1 MIRAKVEE
9 EYDMLNRK
17 TQWVTLLL
25 TSCLAGIAA
34 IVLLYCAA
42 NLGGPVAQADAVSL
56 SEPPDRREAIP
67 VIQASGQYTVYLPLV
82 LRCFN
87 TNWSSPFG
95 TETHDFSSTLLT
107 QGRNAGLRW
116 LRVGLKWKDV
126 ETSKGVYNWS
136 TSDTKID
143 NAVNAGFTP
152 IVYIWKTPGW
162 AVAESDPYYCH
173 PPDNLDD
180 FEDFLTA
187 LVNRYKDRV
196 QYWEI
201 YNEEDGHDWGSIG
214 CMGDD
219 VPGYVALL
227 KRGYETIKANDP
239 SAQVLIGGLA
249 MLGEDATNQ
258 DFLKDVLDNGGGP
271 YFDIVSFHFYN
282 GQETADYA
290 CFGTLCGIRGK
301 AAIIRNWLAAYPQYA
316 AKPLML
322 TEIAYRC
329 GADGICDSSELERQ
343 ADHVA
348 IYNVRGMAAGLDSI
362 IWYTLEGPGFY
373 GSSLF
378 NTDGTPKPAYNAYQT
393 LSAELDRA
401 EYEHQ
406 MTTAETGYADVEGHQ
421 FTFGCSGTK
430 WVLWCTGSE
439 PRMVS
444 FSTSLSPSATFRV
457 VDMYGQNE
465 QILADGDDGTVDNKV
480 TISIGQSPVYVSTRP

>member
-1 MIRAKVEE
+1 MPK
-9 EYDMLNRK
+9 RK
-17 TQWVTLLL
+17 SLLIPL
-25 TSCLAGIAA
+25 LISFPVV
-34 IVLLYCAA
+34 IVFLFYWA
-42 NLGGPVAQADAVSL
+42 GGPGDVTAQAEIALPLDRSGRQEAV
-56 SEPPDRREAIP
+56 P
-67 VIQASGQYTVYLPLV
+67 VIQASDPYTVYLPITLK
-82 LRCFN
+82 CFDAG
-87 TNWSSPFG
+87 WISPFG
-95 TETHDFSSTLLT
+95 TETHDYSTTMLG
-107 QGRNAGLRW
+107 QGSNAGLKW
-116 LRVGLKWKDV
+116 LRVGLAWKDI

-136 TSDTKID
+136 TYDTRID
-143 NAVNAGFTP
+143 NALQAGFTP

-162 AVAESDPYYCH
+162 AVAGPDPYYCH

-180 FEDFLTA
+180 FGDFLTT

-258 DFLKDVLDNGGGP
+258 DFLKDVLDHGGGP

-290 CFGTLCGIRGK
+290 CFGTLCGLRGK

-316 AKPLML
+316 DKPLML

-329 GADGICDSSELERQ
+329 GTDGVCDTTELERQ
-343 ADHVA
+343 AYHVV
-348 IYNVRGMAAGLDSI
+348 IYNVRSLATDLDSV
-362 IWYTLEGPGFY
+362 IWFTLEGPGFY

-393 LSAELDRA
+393 LSVELGGV
-401 EYEHQ
+401 EYERQ

-457 VDMYGQNE
+457 VDVYGQNE